1 MAPAKEIPGPAV
13 SAVISAEALRQA
25 AAGQEEFVRLSL
37 YGEDQTL

>member
-1 MAPAKEIPGPAV
+1 MAPAKEIPAPAA
-13 SAVISAEALRQA
+13 STVIGAGALRQA